1 MSDKIFLTSMP
12 FFGRHGV
19 FAEETKLGQR
29 FMVTVELCFD
39 LRQAARADDLA
50 LTVNYGDVYNI
61 VRMVVEGPPK
71 KLVETVAEDIAAI
84 LLREYVMIDRLRVRV
99 EKPGAPIA
107 GVFDTVGV
115 EIERSRS

>member
-1 MSDKIFLTSMP
+1 MSDKIFLTGMS

-19 FAEETKLGQR
+19 FDEETKLGQR
-29 FMVTVELCFD
+29 FMVTVELYFD
-39 LRQAARADDLA
+39 LRKAARADDLA
-50 LTVNYGDVYNI
+50 LTVNYGDVYNR
-61 VRMVVEGPPK
+61 VRIVVEGPPR